1 MKIIYSHLKQF
12 LPDLDIKPSKL
23 RDDIT
28 LIGHFTNYFE
38 TVPPLVKEGSGEI
51 DYVFDL
57 DIKVNR
63 GDCLGYYGLARDLAV
78 FYNLKLNIPQ
88 IPTLNFNT
96 KNPSIS
102 INSTDV
108 SRIQAVKLT
117 GVINSTSPQWL
128 TKFLTLHQ
136 INPINLVVDLTNYI
150 MILYGIPC
158 HAFDIAKTSDSLIW
172 ENNLNN
178 KYPKFTTLDG
188 TVLKL
193 DPQNLVITNSQQPLS
208 LSFIGGKNS
217 GIDLSTKDV
226 ILEMAIYNRVR
237 VRTDSKN
244 LKTVTEASIRLEK
257 HLDPETIPLAF
268 SQLIYLIQKHTKATI
283 GSSLF
288 DHYPQPVISPK
299 IDFDPQFPSL
309 ISGINIPTDFSIN
322 CLTNLGCVLSPLA
335 RPATARSRRSPAT
348 AGEGSGKG
356 FVITPPSIRPDLTLS
371 HDLAEEVIRFYGY
384 HHIPTNQPLPASP
397 APDITP
403 KILHLVEMTK
413 DKLVSLGYDEVL
425 SWPLVSTALDPK
437 TIVSTQDNINS
448 NFPYLR
454 QNIIQSL
461 KPQVDQYL
469 RLKLNKPQ
477 IFEIGKIYFQT
488 NNQYTEKYAL
498 GMYHPSLPQ
507 LQKDLDLLGLKPV
520 AFDDNYAQII
530 LDDQDFSQIKPYI
543 PQSANNSAYELTH
556 QLIIL
561 DANQTFDAPQDPQKL
576 LASYQQKINP
586 DVLWSIEIIDI
597 YSKPEKNIFR
607 YTFRVT
613 YFNTTDKTAKK
624 THLTAFN
631 LN

>member
-12 LPDLDIKPSKL
+12 LPELDIKPDKL

-28 LIGHFTNYFE
+28 LIGHFTNYYE
-38 TVPPLVKEGSGEI
+38 EI
-51 DYVFDL
+51 NDEIVFDL

-88 IPTLNFNT
+88 IPTLNFTSN
-96 KNPSIS
+96 NPSIS

-108 SRIQAVKLT
+108 SRIQAVKLS
-117 GVINSTSPQWL
+117 GVANSPSPLWL
-128 TKFLTLHQ
+128 TKFLTLHL

-158 HAFDIAKTSDSLIW
+158 HAFDIAKTGDSLVW

-188 TVLKL
+188 TTLKL
-193 DPQNLVITNSQQPLS
+193 DSQNLVITNSQNPLS
-208 LSFIGGKNS
+208 LSFVGGKNS

-226 ILEMAIYNRVR
+226 ILEMAIYNRSR
-237 VRTDSKN
+237 VRTDSKT

-257 HLDPETIPLAF
+257 HLDPETIPLAS
-268 SQLIYLIQKHTKATI
+268 SQLIHLIQKHTQATI
-283 GSSLF
+283 SSSLF

-299 IDFDPQFPSL
+299 IDFDPQFPSTV
-309 ISGINIPTDFSIN
+309 SGIDISPAFALD
-322 CLTNLGCVLSPLA
+322 CLTRLGCQI
-335 RPATARSRRSPAT
+335 TDNQ
-348 AGEGSGKG
+348 
-356 FVITPPSIRPDLTLS
+356 ITPPSIRPDLTLS

-397 APDITP
+397 ATDITP
-403 KILHLVEMTK
+403 KILHLIEMTK
-413 DKLVSLGYDEVL
+413 DKLISLGYDEVL
-425 SWPLVSTALDPK
+425 SWPLVSMALDPK
-437 TIVSTQDNINS
+437 TVVSTQDNINS

-461 KPQVDQYL
+461 KSQVDQYL

-477 IFEIGKIYFQT
+477 IFEIGKIYFKKDK
-488 NNQYTEKYAL
+488 QYLEKYAL
-498 GMYHPSLPQ
+498 GIYHSSLAQ
-507 LQKDLDLLGLKPV
+507 LKKDLEQLNLKPIT
-520 AFDDNYAQII
+520 FDDNYAQII
-530 LDDQDFSQIKPYI
+530 LDDQDISQLKPYT
-543 PQSANNSAYELTH
+543 PQSVNNSAYELTH

-561 DANQTFDAPQDPQKL
+561 DANQTFDSPQDPQKL
-576 LASYQQKINP
+576 LVSYQQKINP
-586 DVLWSIEIIDI
+586 EIFWSIEITDI
-597 YSKPEKNIFR
+597 YSQPDKNIYR

-624 THLTAFN
+624 IHLAAFN